1 MKPTIAVLPGDGI
14 GPEVTTAAMS
24 VLQACAPVELRG
36 GLIGGAAIDACGDPL
51 PGETLALC
59 RESTAVFL
67 GAVGGPKWDGGAV
80 RPELGLLGLRSNLGL
95 HTNLRPSRYLG
106 LPTPLREGLVRH
118 ADILVVRD
126 LAGGVYFG
134 EPRGVK
140 DGVAINTW
148 VQTVEQTRVVAEVAF
163 KQARRR
169 RKRVTSVDKANV
181 LEVSR
186 LWRSVVSE
194 VGRQYPDVELEHRYV
209 DAMAFA
215 LVNSPQHFDVVLAD
229 NLFGDI
235 LSDEAGAIA
244 GSIGVL
250 PSASLGPGPALFQP
264 VHGAAPDL
272 AGEGYANPVG
282 AILTVAMLL
291 EHALRRPDLARVV
304 EAAVLTALKE
314 VRTPDLGG
322 RATTEEL
329 TAAVHRHL
337 SWLRWAHDAEAEQ
350 TAEQTTPAEWGV

>member
-1 MKPTIAVLPGDGI
+1 MKPTIAVLPGDGV
-14 GPEVTTAAMS
+14 GPEVTAAAMS
-24 VLQACAPVELRG
+24 ILQACAPVDLRA
-36 GLIGGAAIDACGDPL
+36 GLIGGAAIDATGDPL

-59 RESTAVFL
+59 KESTAVFL
-67 GAVGGPKWDGGAV
+67 GAVGGPKWDGSTV
-80 RPELGLLGLRSNLGL
+80 RPEAGLLGLRQYLGL
-95 HTNLRPSRYLG
+95 HANLRPARYLG
-106 LPTPLREGLVRH
+106 LPTPLRDGVVRH

-134 EPRGVK
+134 EPRGIRE
-140 DGVAINTW
+140 GVAVNTW
-148 VQTVEQTRVVAEVAF
+148 IQTADQTRVVAEIAF
-163 KQARRR
+163 RQARRR

-181 LEVSR
+181 LEASR
-186 LWRSVVSE
+186 LWRAVVSE

-235 LSDEAGAIA
+235 LSDEAGAIS
-244 GSIGVL
+244 GSISVL
-250 PSASLGPGPALFQP
+250 PSASLGPGPSLFEP
-264 VHGAAPDL
+264 VHGAMPEV
-272 AGEGYANPVG
+272 AGQGIANPVG
-282 AILTVAMLL
+282 AILTVALLL
-291 EHALRRPDLARVV
+291 EHALKRPDLARVV
-304 EAAVLTALKE
+304 EASVLTALKE

-337 SWLRWAHDAEAEQ
+337 SWQRWAHDAEAEQ
-350 TAEQTTPAEWGV
+350 AAPAEWGV